1 MHVGLTVCV
10 AAAVLGICTRA
21 GAIPIEETLSVPV
34 AVTDRHGRS
43 IAQPIVVTLFREP
56 GLARY
61 PLLVLNHGRAPDPY
75 ERGRMG
81 RARFAQA
88 AGYFASLG
96 FAVMVPTRIGYGDS
110 GGADLE
116 ESGYCAGKHY
126 APGYE
131 AAAQQVL
138 QVMRAAGERAD
149 MDTTR
154 TVVVGQSYGGG
165 VSIALAA
172 KNPPG
177 LRLAINFA
185 GGAGGDPEVRP
196 GEPCSP
202 ALLQRLFAEYG
213 ETARVPTVWIYA
225 ANDRYMGSY
234 PEQWFDAFRDAG
246 GIGEYKAMPPFG
258 RDGHGLFVRGL
269 PVWQPV
275 VAQVLRD
282 AGFQADMP
290 ADPRHEAAAPGAAQ
304 DSTHG
309 GTSAGNPGGAHGT
322 ETSNLS
328 NDKD

>member
-1 MHVGLTVCV
+1 MRAGLTACV
-10 AAAVLGICTRA
+10 AAALLGIGTQA
-21 GAIPIEETLSVPV
+21 GAIPVEETLSVPV

-56 GLARY
+56 GHERY
-61 PLLVLNHGRAPDPY
+61 PLLVINHGRAPDPY

-116 ESGYCAGKHY
+116 ESGYCASKHY

-138 QVMRAAGERAD
+138 QVMRAAGERPDVDA
-149 MDTTR
+149 TR

-177 LRLAINFA
+177 LRLAVNFA
-185 GGAGGDPEVRP
+185 GGAGADPEVRP

-202 ALLQRLFAEYG
+202 HLLKALFAEYG

-225 ANDRYMGSY
+225 ANDRYMGTY
-234 PEQWFDAFRDAG
+234 PEQWFEAFRAAG
-246 GIGEYKAMPPFG
+246 GIGQYKAMPPFG
-258 RDGHGLFVRGL
+258 RDGHGLFVRGQ
-269 PVWQPV
+269 PVWQPL

-282 AGFQADMP
+282 AGFHAEVPVDAAADAAAGIAADKP
-290 ADPRHEAAAPGAAQ
+290 ADPRHDAPAQ
-304 DSTHG
+304 DA
-309 GTSAGNPGGAHGT
+309 TSGGAQGI
-322 ETSNLS
+322 ETT
-328 NDKD
+328 K